1 MNEEKLRQAVN
12 NRRNTFPEHGIR
24 VPAEVMQTFISALFL
39 RAGLSDDH
47 AGLMGRILTGNDLR
61 CVFSHGTSACQQYLG
76 LLRDGG
82 INPRPDIKVV
92 HEAPGALV
100 LDGDG
105 GLGYFPCWRGTEQ
118 LIAKAK
124 ENGSAVLTTRNHH
137 HFGAAG
143 NYTRLAVGHGC
154 IGLAASNPRNPR
166 EPDQPI
172 YSTITSSPLSIAIP
186 TGEQPPLILDMGG
199 SILGFNEDDFA
210 ANPTAFF
217 KAFGL
222 SNVIQ
227 VLGGAV
233 AGIYLEHCVEGPWI
247 ANQGAFIAVFDTAH
261 LAGAGEVAMRV
272 DQYVGEARRM
282 QPVPGT
288 DHAELPGGVEWS
300 WERENRKE
308 GIPVGDKHR
317 ALLEELA
324 TEWGVEAPFGAW
336 EGTAF

>member
-24 VPAEVMQTFISALFL
+24 VPAEVMQNFISTLFL
-39 RAGLSDDH
+39 RAGLSDDD
-47 AGLMGRILTGNDLR
+47 AKLMGHILTNNDLR
-61 CVFSHGTSACQQYLG
+61 CVFSHGTSACEQYLG

-82 INPRPDIKVV
+82 INPRPDIQIV
-92 HEAPGALV
+92 HEAPSALV

-124 ENGSAVLTTRNHH
+124 KNGSAVLTTRNHH

-143 NYTRLAVGHGC
+143 NYTRLAVDHGC
-154 IGLAASNPRNPR
+154 IGLAASNHRNPR

-172 YSTITSSPLSIAIP
+172 YSTITSSPLSIGIP

-199 SILGFNEDDFA
+199 SIIGFNEDHFTDDPA
-210 ANPTAFF
+210 AFF

-222 SNVIQ
+222 SNMIQ

-233 AGIYLEHCVEGPWI
+233 AGIYLEHCVTGPWI

-261 LAGAGEVAMRV
+261 LAGEGEIAMRV
-272 DQYVGEARRM
+272 DQHVGEARRM

-288 DHAELPGGVEWS
+288 DRAELPGGGEWS
-300 WERENRKE
+300 WERENRRE

-317 ALLEELA
+317 ALLERLA
-324 TEWGVEAPFGAW
+324 AEWDVEAPFGAW